1 MIKIP
6 NTYNVNSKEYFQLQ
20 SLFNT
25 MINTIKL
32 TTNFV
37 YYRRLR
43 VSQLFL
49 FSFAKLVVMFIEREF
64 ILFNLFGL
72 KNEGESIDINDI
84 DPLSFKSIAEA
95 SIKQFAKFSSL
106 FASNKFK
113 SVYSLYM
120 NNNKD
125 DLFYDSDTP
134 FSFLTEKQEH
144 NPLFEVDAKYNEMN
158 KNFEA
163 YKEMTVSQIED
174 EKEQV
179 IFSALKNNTS
189 VEEQPFMYYF
199 FKFMFDNYLNSNYG
213 FYNF

>member
-1 MIKIP
+1 
-6 NTYNVNSKEYFQLQ
+6 
-20 SLFNT
+20 
-25 MINTIKL
+25 
-32 TTNFV
+32 
-37 YYRRLR
+37 
-43 VSQLFL
+43 
-49 FSFAKLVVMFIEREF
+49 
-64 ILFNLFGL
+64 
-72 KNEGESIDINDI
+72 
-84 DPLSFKSIAEA
+84 
-95 SIKQFAKFSSL
+95 
-106 FASNKFK
+106 
-113 SVYSLYM
+113 M

-174 EKEQV
+174 EKEQI

-199 FKFMFDNYLNSNYG
+199 FKFMFDNYLNSIFPFSPDVVNIY
-213 FYNF
+213 YKICSNDLDYIDEKVEDRDLLMNFFDKIKN